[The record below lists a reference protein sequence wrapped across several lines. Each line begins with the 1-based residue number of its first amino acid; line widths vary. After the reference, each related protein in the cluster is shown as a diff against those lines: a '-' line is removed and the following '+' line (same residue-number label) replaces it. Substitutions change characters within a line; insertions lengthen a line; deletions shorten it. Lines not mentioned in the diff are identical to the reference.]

1 MAKVKFYKINNS
13 VLSSLPIV
21 EGQLIFV
28 QDIGKI
34 YIDKDS
40 SHRVE
45 IKGSDITITQS
56 LQSGVE
62 VGRIQVG
69 NDPEI
74 VFYAPASGSIDT
86 QTVSAN
92 STHYL
97 TGVASTVATQG
108 DQIYNAR
115 LSNNFTG
122 VKYETST
129 SAEGG
134 TLSVDDREVT
144 LGLFYEIA

>member
-1 MAKVKFYKINNS
+1 MDIITYALCKKI
-13 VLSSLPIV
+13 
-21 EGQLIFV
+21 
-28 QDIGKI
+28 
-34 YIDKDS
+34 
-40 SHRVE
+40 
-45 IKGSDITITQS
+45 
-56 LQSGVE
+56 
-62 VGRIQVG
+62 
-69 NDPEI
+69 
-74 VFYAPASGSIDT
+74 AAAAASGSIDT

-92 STHYL
+92 STYYL

-108 DQIYNAR
+108 DQLYNTR